1 MFSAPPV
8 AAADARVLLPDRLF
22 GRLFGRLLG
31 RLWCEAVVL
40 CAGASA
46 LGAVV
51 AEKVTER
58 RVGEREPAA
67 VDGVDGTEAVVVG
80 EDGVGVVGSWW
91 EVGWVSALPRRCRS
105 GHARSGGGE
114 GGGREVVGSAIRW
127 GGVGVGRK
135 DEVRGGGTKGWAGLG
150 WSEESRWGK
159 TVGWPE
165 RRDER
170 GARWRG

>member
-1 MFSAPPV
+1 MFSAPPPPPV
-8 AAADARVLLPDRLF
+8 AAADVRVLLPDRLF

-58 RVGEREPAA
+58 RVGERAPAA

-80 EDGVGVVGSWW
+80 EDGVGVVGSDATSSRHRSQLPARPSSKDDGSNSVVRSEGCWW
-91 EVGWVSALPRRCRS
+91 KV
-105 GHARSGGGE
+105 
-114 GGGREVVGSAIRW
+114 RE
-127 GGVGVGRK
+127 
-135 DEVRGGGTKGWAGLG
+135 
-150 WSEESRWGK
+150 
-159 TVGWPE
+159 
-165 RRDER
+165 
-170 GARWRG
+170 